1 MRGRLSAIKGGLG
14 LALAA
19 LLLLGLAGLGVAG
32 SKAKK
37 MAAQEQKAAYA
48 LYQKRCLSCHLSVAD
63 PERSG
68 KTRDEW
74 TLVVRYMN
82 KHYVQL
88 TDEEAAKIID
98 LLYAIRPGL
107 EKEAG

>member
-1 MRGRLSAIKGGLG
+1 
-14 LALAA
+14 
-19 LLLLGLAGLGVAG
+19 GLAGSRA
-32 SKAKK
+32 K
-37 MAAQEQKAAYA
+37 MAAKEQKAAYD
-48 LYQKRCLSCHLSVAD
+48 LYQKKCLSCHLSVAD

-74 TLVVRYMN
+74 TLVVRYMD

-98 LLYAIRPGL
+98 LLYSIRRGL

>member
-1 MRGRLSAIKGGLG
+1 MKRKHSTVKSGLA

-32 SKAKK
+32 SKAK
-37 MAAQEQKAAYA
+37 MAAKEQKAAYA
-48 LYQKRCLSCHLSVAD
+48 LYQKKCLSCHLSVAD

-74 TLVVRYMN
+74 TLVVRYMD

-98 LLYAIRPGL
+98 LLYSIRRGL